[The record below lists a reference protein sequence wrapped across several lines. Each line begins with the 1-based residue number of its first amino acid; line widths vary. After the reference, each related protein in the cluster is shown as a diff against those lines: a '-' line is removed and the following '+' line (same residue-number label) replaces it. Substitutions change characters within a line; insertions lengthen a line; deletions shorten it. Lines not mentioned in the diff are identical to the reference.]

1 MKHIKI
7 ITIVTCIVLL
17 NALTGCNSNNSNGN
31 EQSSKVSSAES
42 TEYAED
48 TSTPSEAETQTGKS
62 TELEGTTWF
71 YDKRVDD
78 LTNEVTNINAI
89 IISTNQVRIDSY
101 GNTARMSISL
111 TYSYFTEYSSNPSTS
126 VMFSFVDDN
135 KLCRLSDFQGS
146 GILAV
151 FDNGNVDDTWS
162 LIDMSKKRDALY
174 MYHPS
179 KVAPFVK
186 KLKESKHARI
196 QVNLEGVGKNTFD
209 FNIAGLKWDFDN

>member
-7 ITIVTCIVLL
+7 FTFVTCIVLL
-17 NALTGCNSNNSNGN
+17 DAFIGCTSNYSNGK
-31 EQSSKVSSAES
+31 EQSSNVSSAES
-42 TEYAED
+42 VEYAED
-48 TSTPSEAETQTGKS
+48 TSAPSEEQTEMS

-78 LTNEVTNINAI
+78 LTNEVTSINAN
-89 IISTNQVRIDSY
+89 IISTNRVRIDSY
-101 GNTARMSISL
+101 GNTARMALTL
-111 TYSYFTEYSSNPSTS
+111 TYSYFTNYSNNPSTS

-151 FDNGNVDDTWS
+151 FDNGDVDDRWA

-174 MYHPS
+174 MYYPS
-179 KVAPFVK
+179 KVAPFVR

-209 FNIAGLKWDFDN
+209 FNIAGLKWDFKN